1 MAAKKGGAKPHK
13 SLSKRTK
20 MEWMKHY
27 LAAERQ
33 IARKEVHAAK
43 TQQERVK
50 WDFACMVYESVLS
63 MANHVDEHGD
73 LPDWWEA
80 TDE

>member
-1 MAAKKGGAKPHK
+1 MAVKKGGAKPHK

-27 LAAERQ
+27 LAAEYQ
-33 IARKEVHAAK
+33 IARNEVHDATTK
-43 TQQERVK
+43 QERTK
-50 WDFACMVYESVLS
+50 WEFACSVYRSVLS
-63 MANHVDEHGD
+63 MAGYVDEHGD